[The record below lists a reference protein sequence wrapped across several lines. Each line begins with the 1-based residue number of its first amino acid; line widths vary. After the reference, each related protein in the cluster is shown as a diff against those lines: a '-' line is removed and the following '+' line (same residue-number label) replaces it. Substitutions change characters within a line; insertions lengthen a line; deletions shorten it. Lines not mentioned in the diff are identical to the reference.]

1 MRLLLAL
8 LVPCLCCVP
17 SVGLWAADSDGG
29 TATLTQGQDTL
40 TAANE
45 QALKTLLD
53 GNARYVAGNAQHPNQ
68 DAARRAAVA
77 GKQKPFAIILTC
89 ADSRVAPEI
98 LFDQGLGDLF
108 VLRVAGNVADD
119 DVKASIEY
127 AVLNLGTNLV
137 VVLGHGSCGAV
148 KAAIAGGDLPGHLPG
163 LIDQIKPAVES
174 SKGESGDALENAI
187 CANAKLAAHE
197 IATSDAVLA
206 PLAAKGSLGV
216 IAAYVDITSGK
227 IHVLW

>member
-8 LVPCLCCVP
+8 LVPSLLCVAP
-17 SVGLWAADSDGG
+17 AGIQAADSDGG
-29 TATLTQGQDTL
+29 TATLAPGKDTL

-45 QALKTLLD
+45 KALQTLLD
-53 GNARYVAGNAQHPNQ
+53 GNARYVAGNALHPNQ
-68 DAARRAAVA
+68 DAARRAEIAS
-77 GKQKPFAIILTC
+77 KQKPFAIILTC

-127 AVLNLGTNLV
+127 AVSVLGTNLV

-148 KAAIAGGDLPGHLPG
+148 KAAMSGGTLPGHLPG
-163 LIDQIKPAVES
+163 LIDQIKPAVAS
-174 SKGESGDALENAI
+174 SKDESGDALENAI
-187 CANAKLAAHE
+187 CANAKLAAHQ
-197 IATSDAVLA
+197 IATSDEVLA
-206 PLAAKGSLGV
+206 PLASAGSLGV
-216 IAAYVDITSGK
+216 VAAYVDLASGK
-227 IHVLW
+227 VHVLW